1 MQINCE
7 MASFKTEP
15 CQALQT
21 IREKEMRK
29 LNLRGTFLFKYT
41 KHNLANIHLF
51 SLNKI
56 KLLKRHSIST
66 NK

>member
-41 KHNLANIHLF
+41 KHNLANIYSH
-51 SLNKI
+51 
-56 KLLKRHSIST
+56 
-66 NK
+66 